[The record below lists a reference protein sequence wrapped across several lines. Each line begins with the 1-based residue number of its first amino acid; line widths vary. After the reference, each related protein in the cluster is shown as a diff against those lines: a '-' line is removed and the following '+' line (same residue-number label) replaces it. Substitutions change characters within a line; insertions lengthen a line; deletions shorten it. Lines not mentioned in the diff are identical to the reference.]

1 MSEYKIRKTIEV
13 CALAALLLIG
23 LCQIGLAAE
32 SSMSVSP
39 QTISASSG
47 DTFNIDIVVDPTGSD
62 IYGAQYELH
71 FDKNVLKATSQNMGS
86 FLSHGGTGTIEVI
99 NNINNTIG
107 KIEYGET
114 RIGDPETVGGASE
127 GGVLASIT
135 FEAIGAG
142 TSDIR
147 LDAVLSDPSAQSIN
161 VVVTGGTYSVAGTTG
176 AEQTPVTG
184 ETPAHN
190 KQTPEKKGL
199 PGFEVGCSIIG
210 LIGASLF
217 ILKRNLNK

>member
-13 CALAALLLIG
+13 CALAAMLLIC

-32 SSMSVSP
+32 SSVSVSP

-47 DTFNIDIVVDPTGSD
+47 DAFTIDIVVNPSGSD

-71 FDKNVLKATSQNMGS
+71 FDKNVLEAISQNKGS
-86 FLSHGGTGTIEVI
+86 FLSHGGTDTIEVMT
-99 NNINNTIG
+99 NINNTIG
-107 KIEYGET
+107 KVEYGET

-135 FEAIGAG
+135 FKAIGAG

-147 LDAVLSDPSAQSIN
+147 LDAKLSDPSAQPID
-161 VVVTGGTYSVAGTTG
+161 VVVNGGTYSMAGTTG

-184 ETPAHN
+184 ETPAHT

-210 LIGASLF
+210 LIVASLF